1 MDRRGK
7 KFLKRCK
14 TRHFQFAGDEI
25 ERSDRK
31 RKRPWKLT
39 VKNIGNQNVDWTKEL
54 TLSRFSPQS

>member
-25 ERSDRK
+25 ERGERNWETRK
-31 RKRPWKLT
+31 ERDP
-39 VKNIGNQNVDWTKEL
+39 GN
-54 TLSRFSPQS
+54 